1 MSGTGD
7 QQNVAGSKTSFQD
20 FPIPSAVGGVTDRED
35 HLMYRRLLV
44 IGLSLILLLAAT
56 GTSGASSSSSASE
69 DTTVLDWN
77 RHAVEAL
84 INMPTAPV
92 PGAGQTPPVS
102 LLHLAMVQGAVYDA
116 VNMIHRGYEPYLD
129 DLPRAPKSASKQA
142 AVATAAHDVLVGLG
156 IDPVPPLVP
165 AVITRLDGLY
175 ADTLAGIPD
184 SAAKTA
190 GIAAGA
196 AAADEM
202 LDERTGDGRYVP
214 FSFAVG
220 DEPGEWVPTSG
231 VNDPFAWVA
240 KVDPFLMKRPSQ
252 FRTDGP
258 YDLDSRTYAKEY
270 QEVLDYGGNGTTT
283 PTLRT
288 PEQTATAMFFTANPV
303 EMFNRTFRTIA
314 QDRELS
320 LVEQARLFA
329 SLNLAGA
336 DAAIGCWDDKAH
348 WSFWR
353 PITAI
358 HQGDN
363 DGNRRT
369 EGDGDWNSLVPSPP
383 YPDHP
388 SGYNCATGAFMH
400 TAKSFF
406 GRDKVAFNLVGPGAT
421 GATRP
426 YQRFTDVIKDTIDA
440 RIWLGIHFRA
450 PDVQG
455 AELGEDVARLLSKN
469 FLEPR

>member
-1 MSGTGD
+1 MARRLVTIWLGLTLVLASTA
-7 QQNVAGSKTSFQD
+7 VAGADT
-20 FPIPSAVGGVTDRED
+20 I
-35 HLMYRRLLV
+35 
-44 IGLSLILLLAAT
+44 AAET
-56 GTSGASSSSSASE
+56 

-84 INMPTAPV
+84 INAPAASV

-102 LLHLAMVQGAVYDA
+102 LLHLAMVQAAVYDA
-116 VNMIHRGYEPYLD
+116 VNMIDRGFEPYLD
-129 DLPRAPKSASKQA
+129 DLPRAPRSASKQA
-142 AVATAAHDVLVGLG
+142 AVATAAHHVLVGLG
-156 IDPVPPLVP
+156 IAPVPPLAP

-175 ADTLAGIPD
+175 ADALAGIPD
-184 SAAKTA
+184 STAKTA

-202 LDERTGDGRYVP
+202 LDERSGDGRYVP
-214 FSFAVG
+214 FSFTVG

-258 YDLDSRTYAKEY
+258 FDLDSRAYAREYKE
-270 QEVLDYGGNGTTT
+270 VMDFGGNGTTT

-303 EMFNRTFRTIA
+303 EMYNRTFRTIS

-358 HQGDN
+358 QQGDN

-369 EGDGDWNSLVPSPP
+369 EGDPTWNSLVPSPP

-388 SGYNCATGAFMH
+388 SGYNCATGSFMH

-406 GRDKVAFNLVGPGAT
+406 GRDRVSFSLVGPGAT
-421 GATRP
+421 GATRN
-426 YQRFTDVIKDTIDA
+426 YQRFTDVIDDTIDA

-455 AELGEDVARLLSKN
+455 AELGEDVARWLDKH
-469 FLEPR
+469 FLEPRR

>member
-1 MSGTGD
+1 MS
-7 QQNVAGSKTSFQD
+7 
-20 FPIPSAVGGVTDRED
+20 
-35 HLMYRRLLV
+35 RRLLI

-56 GTSGASSSSSASE
+56 GTSGASSSSSAPQ

-84 INMPTAPV
+84 INMPAAPT

-129 DLPRAPKSASKQA
+129 DLPRAPRSASKPA
-142 AVATAAHDVLVGLG
+142 AVATAAHHVLVGLG
-156 IDPVPPLVP
+156 IAPVPALPP
-165 AVITRLDGLY
+165 GVIDRLNTLY
-175 ADTLAGIPD
+175 TAALAAIPEGR
-184 SAAKTA
+184 AKTA
-190 GIAAGA
+190 GIEAGA
-196 AAADEM
+196 AAAAAM
-202 LDERTGDGRYVP
+202 LGERTGDGRYVP
-214 FSFAVG
+214 FSFTVG

-258 YDLDSRTYAKEY
+258 YDLDSRAYAREY
-270 QEVLDYGGNGTTT
+270 QEVKSYGGDGTSLNT
-283 PTLRT
+283 PNLRS
-288 PEQTATAMFFTANPV
+288 PEQTATALFFTANPV
-303 EMFNRTFRTIA
+303 EMYNRTFRTIA
-314 QDRELS
+314 EDRGLS
-320 LVEQARLFA
+320 LVKQARLFA
-329 SLNLAGA
+329 SLNLTGA

-358 HQGDN
+358 HQGDD

-369 EGDGDWNSLVPSPP
+369 VGDETWNSLVPAPP

-388 SGYNCATGAFMH
+388 SGYNCVTGSFMH
-400 TAKSFF
+400 TAKNFF
-406 GRDKVAFNLVGPGAT
+406 GRDKFAFSLVGPGAT

-426 YQRFTDVIKDTIDA
+426 YQRFTDVIKDTINA
-440 RIWLGIHFRA
+440 RVWLGIHFRA

-455 AELGEDVARLLSKN
+455 AELGEDVARLLSKH

>member
-1 MSGTGD
+1 MS
-7 QQNVAGSKTSFQD
+7 
-20 FPIPSAVGGVTDRED
+20 
-35 HLMYRRLLV
+35 RRLV
-44 IGLSLILLLAAT
+44 IIGLSLTLLLAAT
-56 GTSGASSSSSASE
+56 GISGASSSSSGAQ

-84 INMPTAPV
+84 INMPTAAV
-92 PGAGQTPPVS
+92 PGAGQSPPVS
-102 LLHLAMVQGAVYDA
+102 LLHLAMVQGAVFDA
-116 VNMIHRGYEPYLD
+116 VNMIHRGYESYLD
-129 DLPRAPKSASKQA
+129 DLPRAPRWASKPA
-142 AVATAAHDVLVGLG
+142 AVATAAHHVLVGLG
-156 IDPVPPLVP
+156 IAPVPPLAP

-175 ADTLAGIPD
+175 AAALAGIPNG
-184 SAAKTA
+184 AAKTA
-190 GIAAGA
+190 GIAAGVA
-196 AAADEM
+196 AANEM

-258 YDLDSRTYAKEY
+258 YDLDSRAYAREY
-270 QEVLDYGGNGTTT
+270 QEVKDYGGNGTTT
-283 PTLRT
+283 ETLRT
-288 PEQTATAMFFTANPV
+288 TEQTATAMFFTANPV
-303 EMFNRTFRTIA
+303 EMYNRTFRTIA
-314 QDRELS
+314 GDRGLG
-320 LVEQARLFA
+320 LVKQARLFA

-358 HQGDN
+358 QQGDN
-363 DGNRRT
+363 DGNPRT
-369 EGDGDWNSLVPSPP
+369 AGDGNWNSLVPSPP

-406 GRDKVAFNLVGPGAT
+406 GRDKVAFNLVGPGAA
-421 GATRP
+421 GVTRP